1 MRVGAGSPYDRRRP
15 LWHGGRGAS
24 DVALFLTVLL
34 RVGFDRVISVAS
46 CMKRM
51 APRGVSMVRR
61 LLVKSALVM
70 FGCLPVVAGGMCKMF

>member
-51 APRGVSMVRR
+51 APRGVSMVCR
-61 LLVKSALVM
+61 LFVMPGVVM
-70 FGCLPVVAGGMCKMF
+70 FGGFPMVVSGMCQMF